1 MTAPAGA
8 GRIHR
13 RKEVRVSPLRLRSA
27 LAPLAGVA
35 LLAALPAQAADA
47 PKDTVGKDDL
57 NSLGLEV
64 AALQLAH
71 QMGLTTDQM
80 EAFAKLAKDAAPKDA
95 ARKPAKVSDKYRKTL
110 QSYHDALIKG
120 DDDRIDDLGEE
131 LEDLRDSEDP
141 DLDDRVETT
150 DEARKLAPR
159 ALKLLGA
166 RQTAAYLGLYG
177 DDLPDPVEDLLAALD
192 KSHDP
197 EEKDWKGLRDDTVAE
212 VGWLV
217 AGFDK
222 DAAGKASDKA
232 GALLDRARG
241 LKDEEFKTQRP
252 QLEKEARDLAVE
264 VGATEVLRHIL
275 ERDLAELLANPRLP
289 AALDA
294 RVKEAKK

>member
-1 MTAPAGA
+1 
-8 GRIHR
+8 
-13 RKEVRVSPLRLRSA
+13 VSPLRLRAA
-27 LAPLAGVA
+27 LAPLAVVA
-35 LLAALPAQAADA
+35 ILAALPAQAADA
-47 PKDTVGKDDL
+47 PKDTAGKDDL
-57 NSLGLEV
+57 NALSLEV

-71 QMGLTTDQM
+71 QMGLTVDQM
-80 EAFAKLAKDAAPKDA
+80 EAFAKLAKDAAAKDTS
-95 ARKPAKVSDKYRKTL
+95 RKPAKVSDKYRKTL
-110 QSYHDALIKG
+110 QSYHDALVKG

-150 DEARKLAPR
+150 DEARKLAPQ
-159 ALKLLGA
+159 ALKLLGS

-197 EEKDWKGLRDDTVAE
+197 EEKDWKQLRDDTVAE

-222 DAAGKASDKA
+222 EAADKASNRA

-252 QLEKEARDLAVE
+252 QLEKEARDLAGE
-264 VGATEVLRHIL
+264 VGPTEVLRHVL
-275 ERDLAELLANPRLP
+275 ERDLADLLANPRLP

-294 RVKEAKK
+294 RLKQAKK